1 MVSIKLNL
9 GLSYRKIH
17 ELRTQ
22 HEKAK
27 PKREEEH
34 KINVYYVHPF
44 IRVPYTTLYQYKRA
58 NRVVAK
64 FFSAKSRII
73 VISR

>member
-34 KINVYYVHPF
+34 KINVYYVHHLSAYRTQHCTSTRG
-44 IRVPYTTLYQYKRA
+44 RVE
-58 NRVVAK
+58 
-64 FFSAKSRII
+64 
-73 VISR
+73 